1 MNLETNLS
9 ATTDLPEVNRSQLKM
24 TKKIDFLSFSVLL
37 DRKIQL
43 FRPAGSLNQTFL
55 LCQVMSLVFFILTI
69 MPRGLWTF
77 NFSLGEDFSL

>member
-37 DRKIQL
+37 DRKIQV
-43 FRPAGSLNQTFL
+43 FRPAGSLIRTFL
-55 LCQVMSLVFFILTI
+55 LCQVMSLVFFILTV
-69 MPRGLWTF
+69 MPRALVDF